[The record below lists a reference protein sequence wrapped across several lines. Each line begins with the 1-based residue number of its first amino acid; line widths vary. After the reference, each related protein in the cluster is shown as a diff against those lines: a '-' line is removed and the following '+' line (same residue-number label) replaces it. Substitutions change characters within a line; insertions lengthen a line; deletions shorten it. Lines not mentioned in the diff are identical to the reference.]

1 MKNLVFGALF
11 LALVGIGLISCKKTE
26 IIEIEEFT
34 QKSTSNEKNEI
45 LAPPSWKTYL
55 CALGYQ
61 GGLPVFGYKCLGSD
75 GNCNKY
81 IPDCTPFGTKSG
93 AANFGEV
100 LVHELILVD
109 HEMILNNIEVFQPLI
124 DEGVIRLDN

>member
-1 MKNLVFGALF
+1 MKKLIYGVLF
-11 LALVGIGLISCKKTE
+11 LALVGIAFVSCKKTE
-26 IIEIEEFT
+26 IIEIQEFT
-34 QKSTSNEKNEI
+34 QKNTDNEI
-45 LAPPSWKTYL
+45 LAPPSYKIYL

-61 GGLPVFGYKCLGSD
+61 GGYPVFGYKCLGSD

-81 IPDCTPFGTKSG
+81 VPDCTPFVTKSG

-109 HEMILNNIEVFQPLI
+109 HEMILKNIEVFQPLI